1 MGNSTAEFHQT
12 AKYSPVA
19 DKYIYNFQVFDDKQI
34 AMKTETISSDWTDW
48 SDDPDDQLNPNAFDR
63 FSIALK
69 AMVEQQASDLHISA
83 GSGFRIR
90 VRGKLTPS
98 IDTDPLLPSDIITI
112 VSGILLANRK
122 CTEETL
128 MPFIKS
134 ITDYDGSYSVP
145 GLGRF
150 RVNIASQRQ
159 SLALVLRHI
168 PFILPTLEG
177 LGLPPVISKIAMEER
192 GLVLVTG
199 ITGSGKS
206 TTLAAMIDHINYKKN
221 CKIITIEDPIEF
233 LYRDAN
239 CSVIQRECG
248 SDTENF
254 AKALRAALR
263 QDPDIILVGEM
274 RDKETIDIAIKAAE
288 TGHLVLSTVHTTDA
302 PKTISRILSNF
313 DASEQAAVRMRLSE
327 TLLSI
332 ISQRLVERAD
342 GKGRVAAC
350 EIMRRNQT
358 IQECILDPEK
368 IHMIKEYIEK
378 GREIYQMQTFDQNLT
393 DLYRSGVITLEAAK
407 AAATSPSD
415 FERNLNF
422 V

>member
-1 MGNSTAEFHQT
+1 MELEMENA
-12 AKYSPVA
+12 
-19 DKYIYNFQVFDDKQI
+19 
-34 AMKTETISSDWTDW
+34 SSNQYD
-48 SDDPDDQLNPNAFDR
+48 SQSKPDAFDR
-63 FSIALK
+63 FNVVLK
-69 AMVEQQASDLHISA
+69 SMVEQGGSDLHISA

-90 VRGKLTPS
+90 VRGKLMLAS
-98 IDTDPLLPSDIITI
+98 DTAPLSPNDIAII
-112 VSGILLANRK
+112 VGGILLANRK
-122 CTEETL
+122 CTPENL
-128 MPFIKS
+128 MSFIGT
-134 ITDYDGSYSVP
+134 ITDYDGSYSVS

-150 RVNIASQRQ
+150 RVNVASQRQ

-168 PFILPTLEG
+168 PLVLPTIEG
-177 LGLPPVISKIAMEER
+177 LGLPPIIGEISLEER

-206 TTLAAMIDHINYKKN
+206 TTLASMINLINQNKN

-233 LYRDAN
+233 LYRDVN
-239 CSVIQRECG
+239 CSIIQRECG
-248 SDTENF
+248 SDTEHF

-313 DASEQAAVRMRLSE
+313 ESSEQSAVRLRLSE

-332 ISQRLVERAD
+332 ISQRLVVRAD
-342 GKGRVAAC
+342 GGGRVVAC
-350 EIMRRNQT
+350 EIMRRTQT
-358 IQECILDPEK
+358 IQECIEDPEK

-378 GREIYQMQTFDQNLT
+378 GREMYQMQTFDQHLT
-393 DLYRSGVITLEAAK
+393 DLYKAGHITMETAK

-415 FERNLNF
+415 FERNLSF
-422 V
+422 Y